1 MTILTRCLLVLA
13 AVLSLLN
20 PWHSAEAA
28 DEYSIV
34 YYEVAAHNGDANEVQ
49 WISNAIMYAS
59 DLYQVDP
66 LLVTAVME
74 QESGF
79 NLRVGYSSAGAI
91 GLMQLMPDTAAGI
104 GVNPYDPLQNVVGGT
119 AYLRTQLDAFSGY
132 GAYSVTDAVAAYNAG
147 GKAVRDYGGVPP
159 YRETINYVNSISGI
173 YQRLL
178 SEVG

>member
-13 AVLSLLN
+13 AVLSPLN